1 MIGLTGG
8 ESYGESGNFRE
19 IGEERRVYAEQ
30 VEVGVEMN
38 AVRAFEDDIARRMR
52 PVERRM

>member
-1 MIGLTGG
+1 MVKVTVGMHRWH
-8 ESYGESGNFRE
+8 FRE
-19 IGEERRVYAEQ
+19 MGEERRVYAKQ
-30 VEVGVEMN
+30 VEVGVEIN